1 MIYLDHNATTP
12 LDERVV
18 EAMLPFL
25 HRFYGNPSSLYR
37 WGRLTR
43 DAVEQA
49 RVQVSALAG
58 AHPSQVIFTSGG
70 TEANNLALKGWCDN
84 NPGKAIAV
92 SAIEHASVRETAQA
106 LSRKSVPVH
115 WLPVDADGVVQVDA
129 LAELPRNT
137 LGLVSCMFA
146 NNETGVIQPLSKL
159 VEIAAREGIACHTDA
174 VQAVGRLPLRFND
187 SGVGMMSLSGHKVY
201 GPKGVG
207 ALIVDQA
214 SILAPLLNGGDQEY
228 GLRGG
233 TENVAGIVGFGKAA
247 ELALAERESSADQ
260 LAALRERLEA
270 GLARLPGVI
279 IFGRDAERLPNTVQ
293 MTIPGMDGEM
303 LVMALDRE
311 KIAVSSGSACAS
323 GGSEP
328 SHVLLAMDVEEALA
342 KGAIRIS
349 LGKDNTEQDVERF
362 LSVLAGVVSAFGVGG

>member
-146 NNETGVIQPLSKL
+146 NNETGVIQPLAEL
-159 VEIAAREGIACHTDA
+159 AEIAAREGIACHTDA
-174 VQAVGRLPLRFND
+174 VQAVGRLPLSFSD
-187 SGVGMMSLSGHKVY
+187 LGVGMMSLSGHKIY

-214 SILAPLLNGGDQEY
+214 STLVPLLNGGDQEY

-247 ELALAERESSADQ
+247 ELALAERASRVDQ

-279 IFGRDAERLPNTVQ
+279 IFGRDAKRLPNTVQ
-293 MTIPGMDGEM
+293 ITIPGMDGEM

-328 SHVLLAMDVEEALA
+328 SHVLMAMGVEETLA

-362 LSVLAGVVSAFGVGG
+362 LSVLVEVVSAFGVGG

>member
-37 WGRLTR
+37 WGRLAR

-49 RVQVSALAG
+49 RVQVATLAG

-115 WLPVDADGVVQVDA
+115 WLPVDSDGVVQVDA
-129 LAELPRNT
+129 LAELPRST

-159 VEIAAREGIACHTDA
+159 VKIAAREGIACHTDA
-174 VQAVGRLPLRFND
+174 VQAVGRLPLRFHD
-187 SGVGMMSLSGHKVY
+187 LGVGMMSLSGHKIY

-214 SILAPLLNGGDQEY
+214 STLAPLLNGGDQEY

-233 TENVAGIVGFGKAA
+233 TENVVGIVGFGKAA
-247 ELALAERESSADQ
+247 ELALAERASRVDR

-279 IFGRDAERLPNTVQ
+279 IFGRNAKRLPNTVQ

-328 SHVLLAMDVEEALA
+328 SHVLLAMGVEEALA